1 MQNLYTEDLQI
12 AYDKRIIVDSLNISI
27 PQGKI
32 TALVGANGSGKS
44 TILKTMSRLFKT
56 KQRTCYFRWKK
67 IHQVSTKQIAK
78 ELAILPQNPTAPGG
92 LTVMEL
98 IAYGRSPHQ
107 SGFKVGN
114 KEDQDMINW
123 ALKMTNL
130 EEFKNRPIENLSGG
144 QRQRA
149 WIAMALAQ
157 DTSILFLD
165 EPTTFLDMTH
175 QLDVMNILKQLNE
188 TENRTIVMVVHDL
201 NHASRYAEHMI
212 AIKNGQVRAS
222 GAPKDVMTCEI
233 LEDVFNIKADILIDP
248 RSGVPLCLPY
258 ETCNG
263 CEIKDV
269 VRELDH
275 IEAISI

>member
-44 TILKTMSRLFKT
+44 TILKTMSRLLKPS
-56 KQRTCYFRWKK
+56 KGHVILDGKK

-92 LTVMEL
+92 LTVTEL

-130 EEFKNRPIENLSGG
+130 EEFKDRPIENLSGG

-157 DTSILFLD
+157 DTSIFI
-165 EPTTFLDMTH
+165 F
-175 QLDVMNILKQLNE
+175 
-188 TENRTIVMVVHDL
+188 
-201 NHASRYAEHMI
+201 
-212 AIKNGQVRAS
+212 
-222 GAPKDVMTCEI
+222 
-233 LEDVFNIKADILIDP
+233 
-248 RSGVPLCLPY
+248 
-258 ETCNG
+258 
-263 CEIKDV
+263 
-269 VRELDH
+269 
-275 IEAISI
+275 

>member
-44 TILKTMSRLFKT
+44 TILKTMSRLLKPS
-56 KQRTCYFRWKK
+56 KGHVILDGKK

>member
-44 TILKTMSRLFKT
+44 TILKTMSRLLKPS
-56 KQRTCYFRWKK
+56 KGHVILDGKK

-92 LTVMEL
+92 LTVTEL

-130 EEFKNRPIENLSGG
+130 EEFKDRPIENLSGG

-157 DTSILFLD
+157 DTFILFLD

-188 TENRTIVMVVHDL
+188 TENRTIMMVVHDL

>member
-44 TILKTMSRLFKT
+44 TILKTMSRLLKPS
-56 KQRTCYFRWKK
+56 KGHVILDGKK

-92 LTVMEL
+92 LTVTEL

-130 EEFKNRPIENLSGG
+130 EEFKDRPIENLSGG

>member
-44 TILKTMSRLFKT
+44 TILKTMSRLLKPS
-56 KQRTCYFRWKK
+56 KGHVILDGKK

-92 LTVMEL
+92 LTVTEL
-98 IAYGRSPHQ
+98 ISYGRSPHQ

-130 EEFKNRPIENLSGG
+130 EEFKDRPIENLSGG

-188 TENRTIVMVVHDL
+188 TENRTIVIVVHDL